1 MKLLF
6 WKRSRGVSAGVVST
20 FCVSSASG
28 SCCIGTS
35 SLLGISSAAAA
46 GFVAGIDD
54 DELIRFEDVY
64 VAGRVGRGHIVR
76 WFAECEL
83 TVASSGELASVCAVS
98 FDRRVS
104 VEGGAPEDN
113 LDAGKRLRHRA
124 VGLGIHRCELEIV
137 L

>member
-1 MKLLF
+1 MAVVEALP
-6 WKRSRGVSAGVVST
+6 RS
-20 FCVSSASG
+20 FCL
-28 SCCIGTS
+28 CCIDLLCFQGVGLLLHGTS

-46 GFVAGIDD
+46 GRVAGIDD

>member
-1 MKLLF
+1 M
-6 WKRSRGVSAGVVST
+6 
-20 FCVSSASG
+20 
-28 SCCIGTS
+28 CCIDLLCFQGVGLLLHGTS

-98 FDRRVS
+98 FDRRRVS
-104 VEGGAPEDN
+104 RGWRSRG
-113 LDAGKRLRHRA
+113 
-124 VGLGIHRCELEIV
+124 
-137 L
+137 

>member
-1 MKLLF
+1 MAVVEALP
-6 WKRSRGVSAGVVST
+6 RS
-20 FCVSSASG
+20 FCL
-28 SCCIGTS
+28 CCIDLLCFQGVGLLLHGTS